1 MEEIIFQEEQVLK
14 FAGLKKKEE
23 VLSAIADA
31 LCEQGL
37 VKDTYKEAILNR
49 EKEFPTG
56 LNTGGINLAIPH
68 ADVVHVNK
76 PAIAI
81 AILDK
86 PVEFQAMDE
95 PEQTILVQVVVMLA
109 LKEAHGHIEMLQ
121 KVVGL
126 IQDQAL
132 VKQLIELEDK
142 TEICNKIKEK
152 LF

>member
-121 KVVGL
+121 KVVGF
-126 IQDQAL
+126 IQDQSL

>member
-1 MEEIIFQEEQVLK
+1 MEEITFQEEQVLK
-14 FAGLKKKEE
+14 LADLKTKEE
-23 VLSAIADA
+23 VLSKIAEV
-31 LCEQGL
+31 LYEQGL
-37 VKDTYKEAILNR
+37 VKEAYKEAILNR

-68 ADVVHVNK
+68 ADVTHVNK

-86 PVEFQAMDE
+86 PVEFRAMDE
-95 PEQTILVQVVVMLA
+95 PEQTILVQVIIMLA

-132 VKQLIELEDK
+132 VKQLIEMENK

-152 LF
+152 LL

>member
-14 FAGLKKKEE
+14 LVGFKTKEE
-23 VLSAIADA
+23 VLSEIADT
-31 LCEQGL
+31 LCQQGI
-37 VKDTYKEAILNR
+37 VKETYKEAILNR

-68 ADVVHVNK
+68 ADVAHVNK

-95 PEQTILVQVVVMLA
+95 PEQTIFVQVVVMLA

-126 IQDQAL
+126 IQDQEL
-132 VKQLIELEDK
+132 VKQVIELEDK
-142 TEICNKIKEK
+142 TEICNKIKGK